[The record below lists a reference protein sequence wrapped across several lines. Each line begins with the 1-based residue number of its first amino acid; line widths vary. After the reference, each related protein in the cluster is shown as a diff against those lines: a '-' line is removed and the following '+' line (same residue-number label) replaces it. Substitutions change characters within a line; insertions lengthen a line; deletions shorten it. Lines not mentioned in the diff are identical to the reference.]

1 MSKSLYKKVS
11 IASFIMMSSVFLSR
25 VIGIFREAVI
35 AHIGGATGEVDAYLV
50 AFLIPDILNHIVAS
64 GFLSITFIPIF
75 SHYLATNEEEK
86 GWEVFSIILTCFGS
100 LLLLL
105 VIIAFIFTPE
115 LIAIVA
121 PGINEPALRRSAIR
135 MTRIIMPAQFFF
147 FAGGLFMAVQFAK
160 ERFFLPALAPLLYN
174 IGIITGGIL
183 LGSWLGIEGFSW
195 GVLAGAFF
203 GNFAIQY
210 LGARKVGMKFRPV
223 FDLKHPDLKK
233 YFLLTLPLI
242 IGLTMMFS
250 SEFLFKFFGSFMPRG
265 DLACLNYSFR
275 VMMILAG
282 FFGQAI
288 GMAMYPFMARLIA
301 ENKISESNR
310 LLNNIL
316 RLISLVIPFSVLMM
330 VLRHEIILILFQ
342 HGKFDAAA
350 TELTSQILIFFLVG
364 VFAFSA
370 QTVVVRGYYAMQNT
384 LFPAVFMTAAVVLSI
399 PLYFYAMH
407 IMGARGIAL
416 AVSLSAIFQVILLY
430 GLWNKKSENKE
441 SHTVYF
447 FYIKII
453 IISMVIGVFLE
464 WFRLKMLA
472 GIDSGTFAGSLV
484 ISAATGVA
492 FLAIFLLAG
501 HIFKIEEITEMLNK
515 LVKKFKEIFV
525 NQ

>member
-1 MSKSLYKKVS
+1 M
-11 IASFIMMSSVFLSR
+11 
-25 VIGIFREAVI
+25 VI

-75 SHYLATNEEEK
+75 SRYLVINDEEK
-86 GWEVFSIILTCFGS
+86 GWEAFSVIMTCFGI

-105 VIIAFIFTPE
+105 IIIAFIFTPE
-115 LIAIVA
+115 LITIVA
-121 PGINEPALRRSAIR
+121 PGINEPLLRSRAIR

-174 IGIITGGIL
+174 MGIIAGGIL
-183 LGSWLGIEGFSW
+183 LSPWLGIEGFSW
-195 GVLAGAFF
+195 GVLVGAFW

-210 LGARKVGMKFRPV
+210 LGASKVGMRLRPI
-223 FDLKHPDLKK
+223 FDLTHPDLLK
-233 YFLLTLPLI
+233 YVLLTLPLM

-250 SEFLFKFFGSFMPRG
+250 AEFLFKFFGSFMPRG
-265 DLACLNYSFR
+265 DLACLNFSFR

-288 GMAMYPFMARLIA
+288 GMAMYPFMAKLIA
-301 ENKISESNR
+301 EHKMSESNN

-350 TELTSQILIFFLVG
+350 TELTSSMLIFFLIG

-370 QTVVVRGYYAMQNT
+370 QTVVVRGYYAMGNT
-384 LFPAVFMTAAVVLSI
+384 LFPAVFITVAVLLSV
-399 PLYFYAMH
+399 PLYFFSMH

-416 AVSLSAIFQVILLY
+416 AVSVSAIFQVILLY
-430 GLWNKKSENKE
+430 GLWNKRSGNKE
-441 SHTVYF
+441 SHAVYF
-447 FYIKII
+447 FYVKII
-453 IISMVIGVFLE
+453 VISMAIGVVLE
-464 WFRLKMLA
+464 WFKSKVLLS
-472 GIDSGTFAGSLV
+472 IDSGTISGSLSV
-484 ISAATGVA
+484 LALTGTL
-492 FLAIFLLAG
+492 FLALFFLIG
-501 HIFKIEEITEMLNK
+501 YIFKIKEIAELK
-515 LVKKFKEIFV
+515 HRLVKKFKDLFAP
-525 NQ
+525 

>member
-25 VIGIFREAVI
+25 VIGIPREAVI

-75 SHYLATNEEEK
+75 THYLAANEEEK
-86 GWEVFSIILTCFGS
+86 GWKVFSIILTCFGI

-105 VIIAFIFTPE
+105 IIIAFIFTPE
-115 LIAIVA
+115 FIAIVA
-121 PGINEPALRRSAIR
+121 PGIKEHALRKSAIR

-174 IGIITGGIL
+174 IGIIAGGIL
-183 LGSWLGIEGFSW
+183 LGPWLGIEGFSW
-195 GVLAGAFF
+195 GVLAGAFI

-210 LGARKVGMKFRPV
+210 LGAWKVGMRFRPA

-282 FFGQAI
+282 FF
-288 GMAMYPFMARLIA
+288 
-301 ENKISESNR
+301 
-310 LLNNIL
+310 
-316 RLISLVIPFSVLMM
+316 SV
-330 VLRHEIILILFQ
+330 RQ
-342 HGKFDAAA
+342 
-350 TELTSQILIFFLVG
+350 
-364 VFAFSA
+364 
-370 QTVVVRGYYAMQNT
+370 
-384 LFPAVFMTAAVVLSI
+384 
-399 PLYFYAMH
+399 
-407 IMGARGIAL
+407 
-416 AVSLSAIFQVILLY
+416 
-430 GLWNKKSENKE
+430 
-441 SHTVYF
+441 
-447 FYIKII
+447 
-453 IISMVIGVFLE
+453 
-464 WFRLKMLA
+464 
-472 GIDSGTFAGSLV
+472 
-484 ISAATGVA
+484 
-492 FLAIFLLAG
+492 
-501 HIFKIEEITEMLNK
+501 
-515 LVKKFKEIFV
+515 
-525 NQ
+525 

>member
-25 VIGIFREAVI
+25 VIGIFREQVI

-50 AFLIPDILNHIVAS
+50 AFLIPDILNHVVAS

-75 SHYLATNEEEK
+75 THYLAANEEEK
-86 GWEVFSIILTCFGS
+86 GWEVFSIILTCFGI

-105 VIIAFIFTPE
+105 IIIAFIFTPE
-115 LIAIVA
+115 FIAIVA
-121 PGINEPALRRSAIR
+121 PGINEPALLKSAIR

-183 LGSWLGIEGFSW
+183 LGSRLGIEGFSW
-195 GVLAGAFF
+195 GVLAGAFI

-210 LGARKVGMKFRPV
+210 IGARKVGMRFRPA

-250 SEFLFKFFGSFMPRG
+250 SEFLFKFFGSLLPRG
-265 DLACLNYSFR
+265 DIACLNYSFR

-288 GMAMYPFMARLIA
+288 GMAMYPFMAKLIA
-301 ENKISESNR
+301 ENKISESNS

-350 TELTSQILIFFLVG
+350 TELTSQILIFFLIG

-370 QTVVVRGYYAMQNT
+370 QTVVVRGYYAMGNT
-384 LFPAVFMTAAVVLSI
+384 LFPAVFMTVAVLLSI

-416 AVSLSAIFQVILLY
+416 AVSFTAIFQVILLY

-441 SHTVYF
+441 SYTVYF

-453 IISMVIGVFLE
+453 VISMVIGVFLE
-464 WFRLKMLA
+464 WFKSKALC
-472 GIDSGTFAGSLV
+472 GIDSETFTGSIAVLALTGTVFLV
-484 ISAATGVA
+484 LF
-492 FLAIFLLAG
+492 FLG
-501 HIFKIEEITEMLNK
+501 GYIFKIKEILEIKNSF
-515 LVKKFKEIFV
+515 VKKFKALFAL
-525 NQ
+525 

>member
-1 MSKSLYKKVS
+1 MAKSLYKKVS
-11 IASFIMMSSVFLSR
+11 IASLIMMSSVFLSR

-35 AHIGGATGEVDAYLV
+35 AHIGGATGEVDAYLI

-75 SHYLATNEEEK
+75 THYLAVNEEEK

-105 VIIAFIFTPE
+105 IIIASIFTPE
-115 LIAIVA
+115 FIQIVA
-121 PGINEPALRRSAIR
+121 PGINEPALRESAIR

-147 FAGGLFMAVQFAK
+147 FAGGLFMAVQFSK

-174 IGIITGGIL
+174 IGIIVGGLL
-183 LGSWLGIEGFSW
+183 LGSWLGMESFSW
-195 GVLAGAFF
+195 GVLLGAFI

-210 LGARKVGMKFRPV
+210 IGAKKAGMKIKLA
-223 FDLKHPDLKK
+223 FDFKHPDLKK
-233 YFLLTLPLI
+233 YFLLTLPLV

-288 GMAMYPFMARLIA
+288 GMAVYPFMARLIA
-301 ENKISESNR
+301 ENKISESNT

-316 RLISLVIPFSVLMM
+316 RLIALVIPFSVLMM

-350 TELTSQILIFFLVG
+350 TELTSQLLVFFLIG

-370 QTVVVRGYYAMQNT
+370 QTVVVRGYYATGNT
-384 LFPAVFMTAAVVLSI
+384 LFPAVFMTAAVLLSVPI
-399 PLYFYAMH
+399 YFYAMH
-407 IMGARGIAL
+407 TMGAGGIAI

-430 GLWNKKSENKE
+430 GLWNKRSENKG
-441 SHTVYF
+441 SHMVYF

-453 IISMVIGVFLE
+453 VISMGIGVFLE
-464 WFRLKMLA
+464 WFKSKVL
-472 GIDSGTFAGSLV
+472 GNIDSATFTGSIAV
-484 ISAATGVA
+484 
-492 FLAIFLLAG
+492 LAITGALFLFLFFLG
-501 HIFKIEEITEMLNK
+501 GYIFKIKEIAEIKNN
-515 LVKKFKEIFV
+515 LVKKFKAPLTP
-525 NQ
+525 